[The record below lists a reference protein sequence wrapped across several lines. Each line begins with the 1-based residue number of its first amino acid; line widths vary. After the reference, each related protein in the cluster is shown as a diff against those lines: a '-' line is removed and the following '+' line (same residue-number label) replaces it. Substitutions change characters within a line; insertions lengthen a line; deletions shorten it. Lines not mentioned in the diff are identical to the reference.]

1 MIFHVQSGSLCIVRN
16 SFQIFHE
23 WNRKRR
29 YILFAFSSACLSAL
43 SFSLK
48 ILAAASPSRR
58 RLIPPNYLL
67 YERASKI
74 TMTTQSLFSHRDFP
88 LFLSFFEMVLLLL
101 LLLLLTYLSN
111 LPRAILISS
120 QRQDISLIWSAVRFD
135 SHFSKTVLQ
144 VSEAL

>member
-74 TMTTQSLFSHRDFP
+74 TMTTQSLFWHRDFP
-88 LFLSFFEMVLLLL
+88 LFLSFFEMV

>member
-48 ILAAASPSRR
+48 ILAAASPNRR
-58 RLIPPNYLL
+58 RLIPPNYLQ

-74 TMTTQSLFSHRDFP
+74 TMTTQSLFWHRDFP
-88 LFLSFFEMVLLLL
+88 LFLSFFEMV

>member
-23 WNRKRR
+23 RNRKRR

-48 ILAAASPSRR
+48 ILAAASPNRR

-74 TMTTQSLFSHRDFP
+74 TMTTQSLFWHRDFP
-88 LFLSFFEMVLLLL
+88 LFLSFFEMVLL

>member
-23 WNRKRR
+23 RNRKRR

-48 ILAAASPSRR
+48 ILAAASPNRR

-74 TMTTQSLFSHRDFP
+74 TMTTQSLFWHRDFP
-88 LFLSFFEMVLLLL
+88 LFLSFFEMVL

>member
-1 MIFHVQSGSLCIVRN
+1 MSGLGNEDIFYLH
-16 SFQIFHE
+16 FQVPAI
-23 WNRKRR
+23 
-29 YILFAFSSACLSAL
+29 

-48 ILAAASPSRR
+48 ILAASPSRR

-74 TMTTQSLFSHRDFP
+74 TMTTQSLFWHCDFP

-101 LLLLLTYLSN
+101 LLLSYLSN

>member
-1 MIFHVQSGSLCIVRN
+1 MSRAVLYVLLETLFRYFMRRLGNEDIFICI
-16 SFQIFHE
+16 F
-23 WNRKRR
+23 K
-29 YILFAFSSACLSAL
+29 CLPAI

-48 ILAAASPSRR
+48 ILAAAASPSHR

-74 TMTTQSLFSHRDFP
+74 TMATQSLFWHRDFP
-88 LFLSFFEMVLLLL
+88 LFLSFFEMVL

>member
-74 TMTTQSLFSHRDFP
+74 TMTTQSIFWHRDFP
-88 LFLSFFEMVLLLL
+88 LFLSFFEMVL

>member
-23 WNRKRR
+23 RNRKRR
-29 YILFAFSSACLSAL
+29 YSLFAVSRAGLSAL

-48 ILAAASPSRR
+48 ILAAASPNRR

-74 TMTTQSLFSHRDFP
+74 TMTTQSLFWHRDFP
-88 LFLSFFEMVLLLL
+88 LFLSFFEMVL

>member
-58 RLIPPNYLL
+58 RLIPPIYLL

-74 TMTTQSLFSHRDFP
+74 TMTTQSLFWHRDFP
-88 LFLSFFEMVLLLL
+88 LFLSFFEMVL

>member
-29 YILFAFSSACLSAL
+29 YILFAFSSACLPAI

-74 TMTTQSLFSHRDFP
+74 TMTTQSLFWHRDFS
-88 LFLSFFEMVLLLL
+88 LFLSFFEMV
-101 LLLLLTYLSN
+101 LLLLTYLSN

>member
-74 TMTTQSLFSHRDFP
+74 TMTTQSLFWHRDFP
-88 LFLSFFEMVLLLL
+88 WFLSFFEMV
-101 LLLLLTYLSN
+101 LLLLTYLSN

>member
-48 ILAAASPSRR
+48 ILAAASPNRR

-88 LFLSFFEMVLLLL
+88 LFLSFFEMVLL

>member
-1 MIFHVQSGSLCIVRN
+1 MSRAVLYVLLETLFRYFMSGT
-16 SFQIFHE
+16 
-23 WNRKRR
+23 RKRR
-29 YILFAFSSACLSAL
+29 YILFAFSSACLPYHFPSKFL
-43 SFSLK
+43 L
-48 ILAAASPSRR
+48 LASPSRR

-74 TMTTQSLFSHRDFP
+74 TMTTQSLFWHRDFP
-88 LFLSFFEMVLLLL
+88 LFLSFFEMVL

>member
-1 MIFHVQSGSLCIVRN
+1 MIFYVQSGSLCIVRN

-74 TMTTQSLFSHRDFP
+74 TMTTQSLFWHRDFP
-88 LFLSFFEMVLLLL
+88 LCLSFFEMVLL

>member
-1 MIFHVQSGSLCIVRN
+1 MIFHVQRGSLCIVRN

-74 TMTTQSLFSHRDFP
+74 TMTTQSLFWHRDFP
-88 LFLSFFEMVLLLL
+88 LFLSFFEMVLL

>member
-23 WNRKRR
+23 WTRKRR

-48 ILAAASPSRR
+48 ILAAASPNRR

-74 TMTTQSLFSHRDFP
+74 TMTTQSLFWHRDFP
-88 LFLSFFEMVLLLL
+88 LFLSFFEMVLLL

>member
-1 MIFHVQSGSLCIVRN
+1 MIFHLQSGSLCIVRN

-23 WNRKRR
+23 WTRKRR
-29 YILFAFSSACLSAL
+29 YILFAFSSACLPYH
-43 SFSLK
+43 FPLK

-74 TMTTQSLFSHRDFP
+74 TMTTQSLFWHRDFP

-101 LLLLLTYLSN
+101 LLLNYLSN

>member
-48 ILAAASPSRR
+48 ILAAASPNRR

-74 TMTTQSLFSHRDFP
+74 TITTQSLFWHRDFP
-88 LFLSFFEMVLLLL
+88 LFLSFFEMVL

-120 QRQDISLIWSAVRFD
+120 QRQDISLIWSAVSFD

>member
-23 WNRKRR
+23 WTRKRR

-74 TMTTQSLFSHRDFP
+74 TIITQSLFWHRDFP
-88 LFLSFFEMVLLLL
+88 LFLSFFEMVL

>member
-67 YERASKI
+67 YERASKV
-74 TMTTQSLFSHRDFP
+74 TMTTQSLFWHRDFP
-88 LFLSFFEMVLLLL
+88 LFLSFFEMIL

>member
-48 ILAAASPSRR
+48 ILAAAAFPSR

-74 TMTTQSLFSHRDFP
+74 TITTQSLFWHRDFP
-88 LFLSFFEMVLLLL
+88 LFLSFFEMVL

>member
-48 ILAAASPSRR
+48 ILAAASPNRR

-88 LFLSFFEMVLLLL
+88 LFLSFFEMVL

>member
-29 YILFAFSSACLSAL
+29 YILFAFSSACLSTL

-74 TMTTQSLFSHRDFP
+74 TMTTQSLFWHRDFP
-88 LFLSFFEMVLLLL
+88 LFLSFFEMIL

>member
-58 RLIPPNYLL
+58 RLIPPNYLQ

-74 TMTTQSLFSHRDFP
+74 TMTTQSLFWHRDFP
-88 LFLSFFEMVLLLL
+88 LFLSFFEMVLL

>member
-48 ILAAASPSRR
+48 ILAAASPNRR

-74 TMTTQSLFSHRDFP
+74 TIITQSLFWHRDFP
-88 LFLSFFEMVLLLL
+88 LFLSFFEMVL

>member
-1 MIFHVQSGSLCIVRN
+1 MIFHVQSSSLCIVRN

-23 WNRKRR
+23 CNRKRR

-48 ILAAASPSRR
+48 ILAAASPNRR

-74 TMTTQSLFSHRDFP
+74 TMTTQSLFWHRDFP
-88 LFLSFFEMVLLLL
+88 LFLSFFEMVLL

>member
-23 WNRKRR
+23 GNRKRR

-101 LLLLLTYLSN
+101 LLLLTYLSN

>member
-48 ILAAASPSRR
+48 ILAAASPSSR

-74 TMTTQSLFSHRDFP
+74 TMTTQSLFWHRDFP
-88 LFLSFFEMVLLLL
+88 LFLSFFEMVL

>member
-74 TMTTQSLFSHRDFP
+74 TMTTQSLFWHRDFP
-88 LFLSFFEMVLLLL
+88 LFLSFFEMVL

>member
-29 YILFAFSSACLSAL
+29 YILFAFSSACLSTL
-43 SFSLK
+43 SFSPK

-67 YERASKI
+67 FERASKI
-74 TMTTQSLFSHRDFP
+74 TMTTQSLFWHRDFP
-88 LFLSFFEMVLLLL
+88 LFLSFFEMVL

>member
-29 YILFAFSSACLSAL
+29 YFLFAFSSACLSAL

-74 TMTTQSLFSHRDFP
+74 TMTTQSLFWHRDFP
-88 LFLSFFEMVLLLL
+88 LFLSFFEMVLL

>member
-48 ILAAASPSRR
+48 ILAAASPNRR

-88 LFLSFFEMVLLLL
+88 LFLSFFEMVLLL

>member
-1 MIFHVQSGSLCIVRN
+1 MIFHFQSGSLCIVRN

-48 ILAAASPSRR
+48 ILAADSPSRR

-74 TMTTQSLFSHRDFP
+74 TMTTQSLFWHRDFP
-88 LFLSFFEMVLLLL
+88 LFLSFFEMV
-101 LLLLLTYLSN
+101 LLLLTYLSN

>member
-23 WNRKRR
+23 WTRKRR

-74 TMTTQSLFSHRDFP
+74 TMTTQSLFWHRDFP
-88 LFLSFFEMVLLLL
+88 LFLSFFEMVLLS
-101 LLLLLTYLSN
+101 LLLTYLSN